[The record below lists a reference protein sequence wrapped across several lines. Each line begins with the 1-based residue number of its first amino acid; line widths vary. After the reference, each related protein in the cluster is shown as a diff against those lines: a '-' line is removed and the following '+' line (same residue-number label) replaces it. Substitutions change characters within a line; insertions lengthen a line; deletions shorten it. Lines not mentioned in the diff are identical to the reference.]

1 MKLIVGL
8 GNIGIDFARNR
19 HNLGF
24 MVIDE
29 LAAHHDLRFSEKKAW
44 KVQIT
49 EAEIKGEKLILAKP
63 TTMMNLSGRAVA
75 QIAQFYKIQPVDVWV
90 VHDELDLPW
99 GTLRVRPGGSSAGH
113 NGVQS
118 VIDQIGPDFYHW
130 RLGIGRPTEHLQAA
144 DYVLQNFSE
153 PEAKQLPNL
162 IKAVADKI
170 ESELPYEPTTASYQL
185 LT

>member
-8 GNIGIDFARNR
+8 GNVGSQYARTR

-24 MVIDE
+24 MVVDE
-29 LAAHHDLRFSEKKAW
+29 LARRHNLTFSEKRAW
-44 KVQIT
+44 KSQVT
-49 EAEIKGEKLILAKP
+49 EAEIKGEKVILARP
-63 TTMMNLSGRAVA
+63 TTMMNLSGEAIQ
-75 QIAQFYKIQPVDVWV
+75 QIARFYKTMPLDMWV
-90 VHDELDLPW
+90 IHDELDLPF

-130 RLGIGRPTEHLQAA
+130 RVGVGRPTVHLGAA

-153 PEAKQLPNL
+153 SESGQLSDL
-162 IKAVADKI
+162 IKAVANQV
-170 ESELPYEPTTASYQL
+170 ESDLPYEPTAASYQL
-185 LT
+185 L